1 MRLHK
6 QAAAVALACLVVF
19 IACYSAVG
27 MQNDVLAAGGA
38 TGASRTSTALAIAGA
53 ALLAVSPPADLAE
66 EPFGGAVEQRQR
78 DASDGGD
85 SDDGDRP
92 GGVTGHCG
100 FMSESSDGEGEGA
113 TLMPSAPKH
122 GGRRPGAGR
131 KLGSASQP
139 KPPGE
144 RTEQRPPLKRRASAA
159 PDDGGGENAAL
170 DVEDGEDGEDTAPL
184 AMGLQYAHPHVSP
197 CS

>member
-85 SDDGDRP
+85 SDDGDYP
-92 GGVTGHCG
+92 GGVTGHG
-100 FMSESSDGEGEGA
+100 H
-113 TLMPSAPKH
+113 L
-122 GGRRPGAGR
+122 
-131 KLGSASQP
+131 SASDF
-139 KPPGE
+139 K
-144 RTEQRPPLKRRASAA
+144 RTPSTHLFLAHSTMCQFKSSIQASLCRHGAKK
-159 PDDGGGENAAL
+159 
-170 DVEDGEDGEDTAPL
+170 DT
-184 AMGLQYAHPHVSP
+184 
-197 CS
+197 

>member
-100 FMSESSDGEGEGA
+100 FMSESSDDEGEGA
-113 TLMPSAPKH
+113 TLMPSAPK
-122 GGRRPGAGR
+122 GPAVNPSPRFSMFLITSFRSC
-131 KLGSASQP
+131 GS
-139 KPPGE
+139 
-144 RTEQRPPLKRRASAA
+144 RATRSARDHTSIA
-159 PDDGGGENAAL
+159 
-170 DVEDGEDGEDTAPL
+170 
-184 AMGLQYAHPHVSP
+184 
-197 CS
+197 

>member
-85 SDDGDRP
+85 SDDGDCP
-92 GGVTGHCG
+92 GGVTGYGG
-100 FMSESSDGEGEGA
+100 FWSESSDDEGEGA

-184 AMGLQYAHPHVSP
+184 AMGLQ
-197 CS
+197 